1 MDLDI
6 IHTNIKM
13 AEALPPLIPG
23 ALAGVARAAVLNPAP
38 SVAVPLVAEGAGH
51 LDQSQVSTGVT

>member
-1 MDLDI
+1 ME
-6 IHTNIKM
+6 
-13 AEALPPLIPG
+13 EAPLPPLIPG